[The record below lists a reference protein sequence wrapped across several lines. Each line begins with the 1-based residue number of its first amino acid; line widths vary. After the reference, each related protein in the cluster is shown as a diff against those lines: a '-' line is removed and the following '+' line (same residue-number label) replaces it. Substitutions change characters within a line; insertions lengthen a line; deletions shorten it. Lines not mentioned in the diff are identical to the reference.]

1 MKWSEFTEEQRENY
15 RAKAREY
22 KKANKEKIKAQRKQ
36 YDIEYYKNLTSE
48 QKEKRNEYKKEF
60 RKKQKALRPPKPK
73 KVDPEKPIKKTY
85 LEIFFEKA
93 KLKHNNKYD
102 YSLTQPVNS
111 KTMIKIICPIHGE
124 FEQRAN
130 DHLQG
135 YGCMECGGKKRLT
148 TNEFILK
155 AKAIHGDKYDYSKV
169 EYVASASKVKLICP
183 IHGEFE
189 QKPNNHLNGKGC
201 KKCGLDYGV
210 WSYSLWEEKGLK
222 SSYFDSFK
230 LYIIECWNDEERFI
244 KIGKTFKSVA
254 HRFKGKKYMPYDF
267 KLIKMIEGSAKEISE
282 LELEL
287 KNKNK
292 INSYLPKKE
301 FNGRYECY
309 NYLIFS

>member
-1 MKWSEFTEEQRENY
+1 MKWSELTEEQREYY

-22 KKANKEKIKAQRKQ
+22 KKANKDKIKAQRKE
-36 YDIEYYKNLTSE
+36 YDIQYYKNLTIE
-48 QKEKRNEYKKEF
+48 QKEKRKEYNKKVRE
-60 RKKQKALRPPKPK
+60 KQKELKLPKPN
-73 KVDPEKPIKKTY
+73 KVILEKPVKKLYSET
-85 LEIFFEKA
+85 FFEKA
-93 KLKHNNKYD
+93 NLKHNHKYD
-102 YSLTQPVNS
+102 YSLAQPVNS
-111 KTMIKIICPIHGE
+111 KTKVKIICPIHGE
-124 FEQRAN
+124 FIQTSN

-244 KIGKTFKSVA
+244 KIGKTFKTVA

-282 LELEL
+282 FELEL

-301 FNGRYECY
+301 FNGRYEC
-309 NYLIFS
+309 FSSIIY